1 MGSSFLGCCR
11 SQIFYTISKINEAG
25 KYILVSKSQ
34 SCPGTEPDWGVVTMS
49 ISTVCNGDKD
59 RKLRMEF
66 FIEGFQDTSIGSV
79 YASVN
84 RLVSSAGVGGES
96 LPVQGQ
102 DGKPTSSRLTVTQCK
117 LTSVHTFLDYIRG
130 GTQIHCCFAID
141 MTGSNGDPNDPTS
154 LHSMGAAQLNPS
166 GNPYEQAV
174 CSVGEI
180 IQDYDHTKSFPAYGF
195 GARIPSS
202 GIVSHKFHLNLQN
215 PSPLCYSIP
224 GVLESYRSCI
234 RQVQLWGPTNF
245 APIIRD
251 VAAMALQNSHGPHY
265 YVLLMITDGII
276 SDMEETTE
284 AIVKASTLPL
294 SIIIVGVGGANF
306 DAMSILDG
314 DT

>member
-1 MGSSFLGCCR
+1 M
-11 SQIFYTISKINEAG
+11 SKINDQA
-25 KYILVSKSQ
+25 KKFILVWKSHP
-34 SCPGTEPDWGVVTMS
+34 CPGTDPDWGVFTMS

-59 RKLRMEF
+59 RTLKLEF
-66 FIEGFQDTSIGSV
+66 FLQGFPENPTHIGCV

-102 DGKPTSSRLTVTQCK
+102 YGNQTSSRLTVVQ
-117 LTSVHTFLDYIRG
+117 Y
-130 GTQIHCCFAID
+130 
-141 MTGSNGDPNDPTS
+141 MTGSNGDPNDPGS
-154 LHSMGAAQLNPS
+154 LHYMGAAQLNPS

-174 CSVGEI
+174 CAVGEI
-180 IQDYDHTKSFPAYGF
+180 IQDYDNTKSFPAYGF
-195 GARIPSS
+195 GARIPPS

-251 VAAMALQNSHGPHY
+251 VAAMTLQNSNGPHY

-276 SDMEETTE
+276 NDMEETTE
-284 AIVKASTLPL
+284 AI
-294 SIIIVGVGGANF
+294 
-306 DAMSILDG
+306 
-314 DT
+314 